1 MSQARIGHA
10 GCIDDAEVDEQ
21 RTERAPDEAPIAGT
35 AGAEAS
41 GGTALTDPSV
51 VSSASATPMI
61 AERTTV
67 VPLEHGR
74 SWRTTLGI
82 GLAIVLAFAWGAL
95 AYRELS
101 PVRSLASAPVT
112 VAGVQAPP
120 GWINEFADAFCAGN
134 ADKVV
139 ALVGPPLAGQGP
151 QIAEALATR
160 EWSCSDTRFLGSG
173 LNTKG
178 SFYVWVTIDDDRH
191 EQWWVFTVI
200 DDQVIGID

>member
-1 MSQARIGHA
+1 M
-10 GCIDDAEVDEQ
+10 DEQ
-21 RTERAPDEAPIAGT
+21 RAERVPDEAPIAGT
-35 AGAEAS
+35 PGTEAS
-41 GGTALTDPSV
+41 AGTAVTEPSPTPA
-51 VSSASATPMI
+51 ASGAPMV
-61 AERTTV
+61 AERPTI
-67 VPLEHGR
+67 VPAAHGR
-74 SWRTTLGI
+74 GWRSTVGV

-101 PVRSLASAPVT
+101 PVRKIASAPVA
-112 VAGVQAPP
+112 VAGVQTPP
-120 GWINEFADAFCAGN
+120 GWIDEFANAFCAGD
-134 ADKVV
+134 ATKVV

-178 SFYVWVTIDDDRH
+178 SFYVWVTIDDDKH

-200 DDQVIGID
+200 DDKVIGID